1 MSQNPDIQNKTGGK
15 KPSHHQQHQKA
26 GGLQAEPDSSAERDA
41 KDRDVQ
47 DKLGGP
53 HKPKASGYDEKQ
65 GNAQGTTVK
74 PSGQQAP

>member
-1 MSQNPDIQNKTGGK
+1 MSQNPDIQNKTGGQN
-15 KPSHHQQHQKA
+15 PSNQKEHQKA
-26 GGLQAEPDSSAERDA
+26 GGLQVEPDPGAERDA
-41 KDRDVQ
+41 KDRDGQ